1 MTDIAEMT
9 SSRAYLLRAIYEW
22 IVDNGLTPYMLV
34 NTNFGDVQVPQ
45 EHVNNGKI
53 ILNVAPEAV
62 QSLDMGVADVR
73 FSARFGGRPMN
84 LFFPVPAVLAIYARE
99 NGRGMVFDDSDD
111 GSLPPSPPV
120 PSGDVRAKSD
130 KPAKPALRV
139 VK

>member
-1 MTDIAEMT
+1 MTNIAEMT

-34 NTNFGDVQVPQ
+34 NAEYGDVQVPL

-53 ILNVAPEAV
+53 ILNVAPGAV
-62 QSLDMGVADVR
+62 QSLDMGAADVR
-73 FSARFGGRPMN
+73 FSARFGGRPMQ

-99 NGRGMVFDDSDD
+99 NGRGMVFDDADD
-111 GSLPPSPPV
+111 GKPPSPPE
-120 PSGDVRAKSD
+120 PQNDSSGKSD
-130 KPAKPALRV
+130 KPTKPALRV